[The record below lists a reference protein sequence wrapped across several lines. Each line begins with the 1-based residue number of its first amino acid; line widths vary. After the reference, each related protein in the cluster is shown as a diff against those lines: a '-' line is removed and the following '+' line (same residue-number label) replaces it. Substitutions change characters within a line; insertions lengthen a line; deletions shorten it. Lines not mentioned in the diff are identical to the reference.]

1 MEVRVLFWAPYQPLS
16 HDGGGCLLYPRAM
29 RSERN
34 CDTPLAAEGE
44 FEPLR
49 FGDDLVIDPPAVLAP
64 MAGVTN
70 APYRTLC
77 RELSDGRCL
86 YVSEMITALS
96 FAMGHEKTLRMAS
109 FDTSER
115 VKSIQLYGTHPA
127 SLRAATKILV
137 NDWGV
142 DHIDI
147 NLGCPVRK
155 ITSNGGGSAIPARP
169 RLMAKLVAAVVENAA
184 RVPVTVKFRK
194 GIDDDV
200 ITFLDA
206 GRVAEDVGCA
216 AVALHAR
223 TAAEF
228 YSGVADWNA
237 IGELKAA
244 VTTIP
249 VLGNGDILEAFDALR
264 MMRQTGCDGVVIGR
278 GCLGRPWLFREL
290 CDVFDGREPAEPPVL
305 GEVANIARR
314 HADLLI
320 EFFGEQTAMLQLR
333 KFLGWYTKSFPG
345 QSQARARLQLVQTR
359 AELDELLDSLPPD
372 LPFPE
377 AGLRVKRAKSGARQ
391 KVVLPHGFLDDRDDD
406 RPLFPDPIDAA
417 GLSGG

>member
-1 MEVRVLFWAPYQPLS
+1 V
-16 HDGGGCLLYPRAM
+16 
-29 RSERN
+29 RSELNR
-34 CDTPLAAEGE
+34 DTPLVRPGE
-44 FEPLR
+44 FRPLR
-49 FGDDLVIDPPAVLAP
+49 LGDHLTVDPPVVLAP

-96 FAMGHEKTLRMAS
+96 FAMGHSKTLRLAS
-109 FDTSER
+109 FSPAETTR
-115 VKSIQLYGTHPA
+115 SIQLYGTHPD
-127 SLRAATKILV
+127 SLAAATRILV
-137 NDWGV
+137 GEWGV
-142 DHIDI
+142 HHIDI

-155 ITSNGGGSAIPARP
+155 ITANGGGSAIPARP
-169 RLMAKLVAAVVENAA
+169 RLMARLVSAVVDNAGA
-184 RVPVTVKFRK
+184 VPVTVKFRK

-200 ITFLDA
+200 LTFLDA
-206 GRVAEDVGCA
+206 GRVAEEVGCA

-228 YSGVADWNA
+228 YSGAADWNA

-244 VTTIP
+244 VRSIP
-249 VLGNGDILEAFDALR
+249 VLGNGDVFEAFDALR
-264 MMRQTGCDGVVIGR
+264 MMRQTGCDGVVVGR

-290 CDVFDGREPAEPPVL
+290 CEVFDGVEPADPPDL
-305 GEVANIARR
+305 GAIADLIRR
-314 HADLLI
+314 HADLLA
-320 EFFGEQTAMLQLR
+320 EYCGETIAMRELR

-345 QSQARARLQLVQTR
+345 LSQSRRRLQLVASR
-359 AELDELLDSLPPD
+359 AELESLLAALPAE
-372 LPFPE
+372 LPFPA

-391 KVVLPHGFLDDRDDD
+391 KVVLPPGFLEDRNDD
-406 RPLFPDPIDAA
+406 RPLFPDPLDAG